1 MLVRM
6 QESMTVHLYYFLST
20 GLQIAQTALEYVER
34 VRNSP
39 CTGGTD
45 EVLPVQFDHSMWYQY
60 ADVAVRMANLLTKV
74 LIHNNNKFLASQ
86 EEFLYDL
93 VRNNVDSDS
102 LIFGSAIAV
111 SDFHCKNKV
120 WREGILNFLGSQ
132 GFSGGICKGLVKT
145 PLNPCEL
152 EE

>member
-1 MLVRM
+1 MLARNLIFKSRI
-6 QESMTVHLYYFLST
+6 QLLKYYFNHFLLSFISAAN
-20 GLQIAQTALEYVER
+20 GLQQAETALAYVER

-45 EVLPVQFDHSMWYQY
+45 EVLPVQFDHAMWYQY

-74 LIHNNNKFLASQ
+74 LIHNNNHFLPSQ

-111 SDFHCKNKV
+111 SI
-120 WREGILNFLGSQ
+120 RP
-132 GFSGGICKGLVKT
+132 VKIM
-145 PLNPCEL
+145 
-152 EE
+152 